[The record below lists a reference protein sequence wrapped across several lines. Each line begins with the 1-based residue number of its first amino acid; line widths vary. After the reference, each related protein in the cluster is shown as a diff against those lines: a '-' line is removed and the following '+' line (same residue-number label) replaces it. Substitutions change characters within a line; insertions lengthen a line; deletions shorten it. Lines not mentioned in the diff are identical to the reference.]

1 MKGLTLV
8 FVLIVCG
15 WMTGLTQSVQRHKIA
30 IFTPLYLDSLFD
42 DGGNYKA
49 DKTIPKYINAGLEFY
64 EGAQMALDSLEKR
77 AAPLE
82 VFVYDIKAKE
92 PLYQQLN
99 KLELKDVELIIGQ
112 SNAVET
118 RILADMALR
127 RKIPFISATLPND
140 AGITNNPY
148 VVILNSTL
156 QTHVE
161 GIYRY
166 LQRFHSLDKIIVF
179 RKNGTQEDQIR
190 NYFNEFSRTTVS
202 TPLNIQFVNID
213 KDMSAKTLASYLDPV
228 KKNVCISGSLDE
240 EFGIQLL
247 KQLATLNKT
256 YQLTVF
262 GMPTWDN
269 ITFSRNEYSDIEILY
284 STPFYYNRATPVE
297 NEVATDFNSRYNTHA
312 TEMLFRGYESTL
324 RFALLLLDAKK
335 DITSS
340 LSRKGNTIFTQFDIQ
355 PVFKDK
361 KTMNLDYFENK
372 HLYFVKVLG
381 GIKNIMY

>member
-15 WMTGLTQSVQRHKIA
+15 WVTGLTQSVQRHKIA
-30 IFTPLYLDSLFD
+30 IFTPLYLDSLFND
-42 DGGNYKA
+42 AGNYKA
-49 DKTIPKYINAGLEFY
+49 DKTFPKYINAGLEFY

-99 KLELKDVELIIGQ
+99 KLDLKDVELIIGQ

-118 RILADMALR
+118 RILADMAQR

-190 NYFNEFSRTTVS
+190 NYFNEFSHTTVS
-202 TPLNIQFVNID
+202 TPLNIQFVNVD
-213 KDMSAKTLASYLDPV
+213 NDMSAKSLAAYLDPA
-228 KKNVCISGSLDE
+228 KRNVCISGSLDE
-240 EFGIQLL
+240 DFGLQLL

-269 ITFSRNEYSDIEILY
+269 MNFSRNEYTDMEILY
-284 STPFYYNRATPVE
+284 STPFYYNRATPAE
-297 NEVATDFNSRYNTHA
+297 NEVATDFNSRYNTHP